1 MDSYERFIAEH
12 EETCAQCGYE
22 RSRRRGVV
30 IARRFYCADCYAE
43 TQPSAQSALAERCA
57 LTDAD
62 ADVDR
67 FAAEHALLTPSPVKY
82 VAIPALGR
90 GHSVPRVPTLRRAEA
105 PRA

>member
-67 FAAEHALLTPSPVKY
+67 FAAEFDALQRQSLTWQT
-82 VAIPALGR
+82 IRALD
-90 GHSVPRVPTLRRAEA
+90 RAA
-105 PRA
+105 GGAR